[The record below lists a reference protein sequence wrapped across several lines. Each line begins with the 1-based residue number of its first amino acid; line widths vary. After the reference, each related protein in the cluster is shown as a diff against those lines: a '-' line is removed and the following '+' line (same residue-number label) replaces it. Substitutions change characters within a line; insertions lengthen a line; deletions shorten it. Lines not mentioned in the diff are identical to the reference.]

1 MLDYSIIQKLDQD
14 LDLEV
19 QKVLG
24 GKTTDDVVDVV
35 DDLAQKFQTGNILV
49 GKVLR
54 VIRDDV
60 VIDVGYKSEGRISI
74 EEFTKGVPE
83 VGDDVEVLLD
93 ALEDDSGLIVL
104 SKKKADRIRG
114 WEHIIQN
121 YKEGDNIVGRVS
133 RKIRGGLLVDVG
145 VPVFLPA
152 SQVDIRRIPDIGIF
166 LGKEIECKIIKID
179 ESRRNIVVS
188 RRKLIEDERDS
199 QKTELFARIVVGDIV
214 AGVVKNIA
222 DFGAFVDIGGV
233 DGLLHITD
241 MSWGRI
247 NHPSELL
254 KIDQEIEVKIL
265 KIDNELERVAL
276 GIKQKFE
283 SPWETIV
290 ERYPI
295 GSKLVGKKVV
305 NVTSY
310 GAFIEI
316 EEGIEGLVH
325 VSQMSWDKR
334 IAHPTDVV
342 NVGDEVETIVM
353 EIDVEKKEISLGMK
367 QAAGDPWAEMEAKYA
382 PGTIVTGI
390 IRNLTNYGAFVE
402 LDPGVDGLL
411 HVKDISWT
419 QKVNNPA
426 EVLEMDQEVEVKVL
440 YIDQERHR
448 VALGLKQMEED
459 PWENKIPEKYPL
471 GAALKAK
478 ITKLTNFGAFVELED
493 GLEGLLHVS
502 EISDS
507 EVSDPSDIFKE
518 GEEIEVTVIK
528 MDREERRI
536 SLSMR

>member
-1 MLDYSIIQKLDQD
+1 MLDYKIFEMLNKGLEE
-14 LDLEV
+14 EV
-19 QKVLG
+19 QKVLA
-24 GKTTDDVVDVV
+24 GKTTEDVVGVV
-35 DDLAQKFQTGNILV
+35 DDIAQKFQTGSILI
-49 GKVLR
+49 GKILR

-60 VIDVGYKSEGRISI
+60 VVDVGYKSEGRISLS
-74 EEFTKGVPE
+74 EFDGNVPE
-83 VGDDVEVLLD
+83 VGSDVEVLLD
-93 ALEDDSGLIVL
+93 ALEDETGLIVL

-114 WEHIIQN
+114 WERIITH
-121 YKEGDNIVGRVS
+121 YKEGDNITGTVS

-152 SQVDIRRIPDIGIF
+152 SQVDIRRIPDIGVF
-166 LGKEIECKIIKID
+166 LNQEIECKIIKID

-188 RRKLIEDERDS
+188 RRKLIEDERHS
-199 QKTELFARIVVGDIV
+199 QKTELFTRISVGDVV

-222 DFGAFVDIGGV
+222 DFGAFVDIGGI

-247 NHPSELL
+247 NHPSEML
-254 KIDQEIEVKIL
+254 KIDQEIDVKIL

-276 GIKQKFE
+276 GLKQKSE
-283 SPWETIV
+283 SPWDSFE
-290 ERYPI
+290 ERFPI
-295 GSKLVGKKVV
+295 GSKIVGKVV

-310 GAFIEI
+310 GAFVEI
-316 EEGIEGLVH
+316 EEGVEGLVH

-342 NVGDEVETIVM
+342 NVGDEIETVIMAV
-353 EIDVEKKEISLGMK
+353 DLEKKEISLGMK
-367 QAAGDPWAEMEAKYA
+367 QASGDPWEEIESKYS
-382 PGTIVTGI
+382 PGTIVNGI
-390 IRNLTNYGAFVE
+390 VRNLTSYGAFVE

-411 HVKDISWT
+411 HVKDLSWT
-419 QKVNNPA
+419 KKVNAPG
-426 EVLEMDQEVEVKVL
+426 EVLEKDQEIEVKVL

-471 GAALKAK
+471 GSVANAM
-478 ITKLTNFGAFVELED
+478 ITKLTNFGAFAELED

-502 EISDS
+502 EMS
-507 EVSDPSDIFKE
+507 EDMVSNPSDVLKE
-518 GEEIEVTVIK
+518 GETVEVTVIK
-528 MDREERRI
+528 MDRQDRRI